1 MSYTTSSSILPPLGT
16 RISLPPISAFS
27 SSSTSSQS
35 NLQPFAILRYVG
47 SVSNRPGVFC
57 GLELCNELA
66 NKGKNDGDVGGV
78 KYFDVQVSGSGLFVP
93 LRKVVAWISA
103 ASATATTTTTA
114 TTSETTNRYNA
125 HQDLSSSASPTIGTF
140 ITTTTNTESSTRY
153 DSPIDTKMGNMH
165 SLTPTRSPSIIN
177 NVGMNVDVTT
187 STNEL
192 RRHINILEKRLTAR
206 ENDLRELGVQ
216 LDELDASMCAKDAR
230 LKRKEDKFIQYKV
243 EKERE
248 VELLMDTIAALEKR
262 VGKEGGGVVGN
273 GVGGND
279 EEVQR
284 LQKLLEERDEEFT
297 AFKAAKNREINAL
310 RAVEMD
316 KYKLELEV
324 ERLKSESVGA
334 LQVEVD
340 ELMTINETLKREIDE
355 LRLDMQLKDTK
366 IENLELQLQR
376 QQQNHQQG
384 IVDLDENGGLKVYVP
399 PHAVDASAGREDFC
413 TYCDKDGHSTS
424 ECPYEKDN
432 LEVF

>member
-1 MSYTTSSSILPPLGT
+1 MSFTTSSSILPPLGT
-16 RISLPPISAFS
+16 RISLPPISTFS
-27 SSSTSSQS
+27 SSSQS
-35 NLQPFAILRYVG
+35 NSQPYAILRYVG

-103 ASATATTTTTA
+103 ASATAT
-114 TTSETTNRYNA
+114 SENINRYNA
-125 HQDLSSSASPTIGTF
+125 HQDLSCSASPTIGTY
-140 ITTTTNTESSTRY
+140 ITNTTNTESSMRY
-153 DSPIDTKMGNMH
+153 ESPVDTKMGNTH
-165 SLTPTRSPSIIN
+165 SSTPTRSPSIIN
-177 NVGMNVDVTT
+177 NVGMNVDVIT

-192 RRHINILEKRLTAR
+192 RRHINILEKRLAAR

-230 LKRKEDKFIQYKV
+230 LKRKEDRFIQYKV

-262 VGKEGGGVVGN
+262 VGKEGGGVVSN

-284 LQKLLEERDEEFT
+284 LQKLLEERDEEFV

-340 ELMTINETLKREIDE
+340 ELTTINETLKREIDE

-376 QQQNHQQG
+376 QQQNHQQA

>member
-1 MSYTTSSSILPPLGT
+1 MSFTTSSSILPPLGT
-16 RISLPPISAFS
+16 RISLPPISTFS
-27 SSSTSSQS
+27 SSSQS
-35 NLQPFAILRYVG
+35 NSQPYAILRYVG

-103 ASATATTTTTA
+103 ASATAT
-114 TTSETTNRYNA
+114 SENTNRYNV
-125 HQDLSSSASPTIGTF
+125 HQDLSSSASPTIGTY
-140 ITTTTNTESSTRY
+140 ITTTTNTESSMRY
-153 DSPIDTKMGNMH
+153 DSPVDTKMGNTH
-165 SLTPTRSPSIIN
+165 SSTPTRSPSIIN
-177 NVGMNVDVTT
+177 NVGMNVDVIT

-192 RRHINILEKRLTAR
+192 RRHINILEKRLAAR

-230 LKRKEDKFIQYKV
+230 LKRKEDRFIQYKV

-262 VGKEGGGVVGN
+262 VGKEGGGAVVN

-284 LQKLLEERDEEFT
+284 LQKLLEERDEEFV

-340 ELMTINETLKREIDE
+340 ELTTINETLKREIDE

-384 IVDLDENGGLKVYVP
+384 VVDLDENGGLKVYVP

>member
-1 MSYTTSSSILPPLGT
+1 MSFTTSSSILPPLGT
-16 RISLPPISAFS
+16 RISLPPISTFS
-27 SSSTSSQS
+27 SSSQS
-35 NLQPFAILRYVG
+35 NSQPYAILRYVG

-103 ASATATTTTTA
+103 ASATAT
-114 TTSETTNRYNA
+114 SENTNRYNV
-125 HQDLSSSASPTIGTF
+125 HQDLSSSASPTIGTY
-140 ITTTTNTESSTRY
+140 ITTTTNTESSMRY
-153 DSPIDTKMGNMH
+153 ESPVDTKMGNTH
-165 SLTPTRSPSIIN
+165 SSTPTRSPSIIN
-177 NVGMNVDVTT
+177 NVGMNVDVIT

-192 RRHINILEKRLTAR
+192 RRHINILEKRLAAR

-230 LKRKEDKFIQYKV
+230 LKRKEDRFIQYKV

-262 VGKEGGGVVGN
+262 VGKEGGGAVVN

-284 LQKLLEERDEEFT
+284 LQKLLEERDEEFV

-340 ELMTINETLKREIDE
+340 ELTTINEALKREIDE

-384 IVDLDENGGLKVYVP
+384 VVDLDENGGLKVYVP